1 MQTIQ
6 DNAVMVAKSTDIVS
20 MPIPVEDSDKP
31 GKITSARSERHSRG
45 TAHERKTAGRRNCSL
60 LPSLLCVRVMD
71 DERSSSLI
79 R

>member
-31 GKITSARSERHSRG
+31 GKNHISTIRETLLMNGKLLVVGIVLFFLLFFVYESWMMRG
-45 TAHERKTAGRRNCSL
+45 
-60 LPSLLCVRVMD
+60 LPH
-71 DERSSSLI
+71 
-79 R
+79 